1 MLKRYK
7 EAGLTMPLLWPPFA
21 DVPISKTHGRPQ
33 AAEGRD
39 HAEGRGHVT
48 ERATGTAGQGLAG
61 LARGLRHAT
70 VIRTRT
76 RADPDL
82 TPQVRAWF
90 ADHGFAELG
99 FDTEDG
105 HDHAVGTHVLR
116 VHPSAYRPG
125 RRMFQFV

>member
-1 MLKRYK
+1 M
-7 EAGLTMPLLWPPFA
+7 
-21 DVPISKTHGRPQ
+21 
-33 AAEGRD
+33 
-39 HAEGRGHVT
+39 
-48 ERATGTAGQGLAG
+48 
-61 LARGLRHAT
+61 T

-82 TPQVRAWF
+82 TPQVRAWFADHGFADHGF